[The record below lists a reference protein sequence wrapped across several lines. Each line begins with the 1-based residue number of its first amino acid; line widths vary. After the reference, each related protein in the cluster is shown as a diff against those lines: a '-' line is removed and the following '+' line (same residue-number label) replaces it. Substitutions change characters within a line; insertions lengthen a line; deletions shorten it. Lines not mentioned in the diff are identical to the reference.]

1 VCQSAVNDDCASDDA
16 DEKTR
21 LRPSVSDV
29 IEAPPTSGPDVIEAP
44 PTSGQE
50 RGLIDNIAQS
60 TLYMCIL

>member
-1 VCQSAVNDDCASDDA
+1 MCQSAVNDDCASDDA

-29 IEAPPTSGPDVIEAP
+29 IEAPPTSG
-44 PTSGQE
+44 QE